1 MHCDLVVECPGYVS
15 ITEISPRARHAILTG
30 NNDRCAP
37 PPPCSLARITCSD
50 YCRLM
55 ATGQCS
61 FQFDSLPPVP
71 HLRLETSLVRLHWM
85 RHSST
90 PTITGLITASKSYWR
105 PRRVDQMPSLGCL
118 THLTS
123 SFLITLFESPG
134 TIAAATPTRID
145 DLKQS
150 KSFVTDPS
158 PFSPLPSSYQP
169 FPGSKSQDGQA

>member
-1 MHCDLVVECPGYVS
+1 MC
-15 ITEISPRARHAILTG
+15 
-30 NNDRCAP
+30 P
-37 PPPCSLARITCSD
+37 PPPCSLARITSSD

-105 PRRVDQMPSLGCL
+105 PRCVYQMPSLGCL

-134 TIAAATPTRID
+134 TIAAATSTRIN

-150 KSFVTDPS
+150 KLLVNVSS
-158 PFSPLPSSYQP
+158 PFSPLPSSYHP
-169 FPGSKSQDGQA
+169 VSRFKSQDGQAGL